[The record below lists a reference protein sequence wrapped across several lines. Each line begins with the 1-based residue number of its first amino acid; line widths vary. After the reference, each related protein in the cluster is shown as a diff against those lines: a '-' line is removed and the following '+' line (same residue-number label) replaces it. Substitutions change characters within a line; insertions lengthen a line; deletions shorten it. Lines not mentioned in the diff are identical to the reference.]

1 METTR
6 AVRLTAEAARR
17 LRRARGGG
25 RVVAVYARTV
35 NLELDGAGWLSLH
48 APGPILA
55 PFGIACE
62 PWPSPARLER
72 ASVRVTAETLVLDGC
87 LGVRLDGALVSPSA
101 LPTPAP
107 PPLVASCLALALAGT
122 TTGLLPAAAALLTG
136 GAPPPGPLARMALPG
151 LADLYAG
158 TARRDPEEC
167 LAAAR
172 SLLGLGPG
180 LTPAGDDCLV
190 GWLAGCRTASPAG
203 RALAE
208 AVGSRLLREAAG
220 RTGQLSRAFLGAVVA
235 GEVAEP
241 VRDFVL
247 APDETRLAGLLA
259 LGATSGADLL
269 AGYLVA
275 CAALGPSEGGSAP
288 LPNLPPRLRG
298 PSPRS
303 ERTT

>member
-48 APGPILA
+48 APGPIPA

-72 ASVRVTAETLVLDGC
+72 ALVRVTAGVLILDGC
-87 LGVRLDGALVSPSA
+87 LGVRLDGALLSPSA
-101 LPTPAP
+101 LPTAAP
-107 PPLVASCLALALAGT
+107 PPPVASCLALALART
-122 TTGLLPAAAALLTG
+122 DAGLLPATAALLTG
-136 GAPPPGPLARMALPG
+136 GTPPSDPLARTALPG
-151 LADLYAG
+151 LANLYAG
-158 TARRDPEEC
+158 TSRRDPEEC

-190 GWLAGCRTASPAG
+190 GWLAGARTASPAG
-203 RALAE
+203 RYLAG
-208 AVGSRLLREAAG
+208 AVGPRLLREAAG
-220 RTGQLSRAFLGAVVA
+220 RTGRLSRAFLGAAVA

-247 APDETRLAGLLA
+247 APDERRLAGLLA

-269 AGYLVA
+269 AGYFVA
-275 CAALGPSEGGSAP
+275 RAALGPSEGGSAP
-288 LPNLPPRLRG
+288 LLS
-298 PSPRS
+298 SPVAVQ
-303 ERTT
+303 